1 MDCASPS
8 EWFRMITAHQV
19 ACLTCPNSE
28 QLAIVAKQE
37 DDLVPETGSHAGRPF
52 CEQRALK
59 LFQ

>member
-28 QLAIVAKQE
+28 QLAKVAKQE

-52 CEQRALK
+52 CEQRAL
-59 LFQ
+59 